1 MTTYYTSTEIRNL
14 NFRPVTERIIL
25 NNLNPVV
32 VGVKNEGD
40 SLHTAI
46 CEALL
51 PLDTQVVKSLARSV
65 QVVNRYAYT

>member
-1 MTTYYTSTEIRNL
+1 
-14 NFRPVTERIIL
+14 VTERIIL